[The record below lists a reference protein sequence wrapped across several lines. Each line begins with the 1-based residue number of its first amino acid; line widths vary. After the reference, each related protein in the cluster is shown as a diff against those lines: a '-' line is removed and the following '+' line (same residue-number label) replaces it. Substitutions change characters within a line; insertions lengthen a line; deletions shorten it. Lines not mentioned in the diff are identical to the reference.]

1 MLLFSWVNFR
11 PRQMRAARLPAN
23 CWTMT
28 ILQPALPNSFGKLFV
43 ITAALARR
51 SILTVRQAPP
61 CQGGCVSSARIAGTR
76 SAFSCR
82 GMLRRNLHDET
93 TRYLLRRRARHESG
107 FRIGARLARHHQL
120 HHRFQGR
127 FDRHQWHAA
136 FECEPCVEGHRRQRG
151 ERQWYGELDPRVGR
165 RGSRSKRYGSF
176 HDQPRTEQ
184 RKIESPR
191 VKAPPRGGAL
201 LCVHSGP
208 ASRARRR
215 YSALLRAELLN
226 WYTAKNWHA

>member
-43 ITAALARR
+43 IIAALARR

-61 CQGGCVSSARIAGTR
+61 CQGGCVSSARIAGTIW
-76 SAFSCR
+76 R
-82 GMLRRNLHDET
+82 GQHSRV
-93 TRYLLRRRARHESG
+93 
-107 FRIGARLARHHQL
+107 GA
-120 HHRFQGR
+120 
-127 FDRHQWHAA
+127 
-136 FECEPCVEGHRRQRG
+136 C
-151 ERQWYGELDPRVGR
+151 YGETCMMKPLDHRVGR

-191 VKAPPRGGAL
+191 VKAPPRG
-201 LCVHSGP
+201 
-208 ASRARRR
+208 
-215 YSALLRAELLN
+215 
-226 WYTAKNWHA
+226 